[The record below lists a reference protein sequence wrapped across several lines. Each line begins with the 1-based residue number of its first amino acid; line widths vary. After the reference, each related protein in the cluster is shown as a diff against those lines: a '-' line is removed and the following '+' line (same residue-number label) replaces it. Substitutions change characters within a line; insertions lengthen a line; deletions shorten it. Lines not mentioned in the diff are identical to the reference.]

1 MPPVSG
7 TTSTEKAV
15 VQTDK
20 KRFALGLIFS
30 ALSGILLLLSFP
42 PYGLWPLAWIALVPA
57 LFAQYRLL
65 PQRWSQLAT
74 ALCALFWLGPFL
86 ARLFENEAGPFFKFL
101 GIFIA
106 VLQLFLAT
114 ERKFHEMTHYRWF
127 ILI

>member
-1 MPPVSG
+1 MTPISG
-7 TTSTEKAV
+7 TTSQGKPVLQA
-15 VQTDK
+15 DK

-74 ALCALFWLGPFL
+74 ALYALFWLGPFL
-86 ARLFENEAGPFFKFL
+86 AQAFRE
-101 GIFIA
+101 
-106 VLQLFLAT
+106 
-114 ERKFHEMTHYRWF
+114 
-127 ILI
+127 